1 MSHPRFLLVLA
12 GCLILAN
19 CAPPELVEVSQ
30 TRLAGS
36 TMGTTYH
43 IVISPAVTDAE
54 QTRLQQEVDLRL
66 EHLNDL
72 MSTYRPDSELSRFNR
87 RTELDWFPVS
97 SETALVVARSLEIS
111 TLSHG
116 AFDATVGPVVRLW
129 NFGPDPGPD
138 AIPPQTNVD
147 QELARV
153 GYQRIEVRLE
163 PPALRK
169 ERPDGELHLSAL
181 AKGYAVDAV
190 LEVVRPAVGSGCLVE
205 IGGEIRT
212 VGTKADGSPW
222 KVAIERPTAGRR
234 DLQETLRLTDA
245 ALATSGD
252 YRNFVE
258 IAGVRYSHT
267 IDPITG
273 RPVAHRLSSASVLAN
288 NCMDADALATA
299 LMVLGPEKGYDWAEK
314 HGLAALLLVPAGDNF
329 RELVTPEWTRR
340 VATNEL
346 RVER

>member
-1 MSHPRFLLVLA
+1 M
-12 GCLILAN
+12 
-19 CAPPELVEVSQ
+19 
-30 TRLAGS
+30 
-36 TMGTTYH
+36 
-43 IVISPAVTDAE
+43 
-54 QTRLQQEVDLRL
+54 
-66 EHLNDL
+66 
-72 MSTYRPDSELSRFNR
+72 
-87 RTELDWFPVS
+87 
-97 SETALVVARSLEIS
+97 
-111 TLSHG
+111 
-116 AFDATVGPVVRLW
+116 
-129 NFGPDPGPD
+129 
-138 AIPPQTNVD
+138 
-147 QELARV
+147 
-153 GYQRIEVRLE
+153 
-163 PPALRK
+163 
-169 ERPDGELHLSAL
+169 
-181 AKGYAVDAV
+181 
-190 LEVVRPAVGSGCLVE
+190 E